1 MTPMVFGLP
10 GGPEVLILLVVAL
23 ALLIFGGSRLAGI
36 GKGTGRAIREFK
48 EETQS
53 LRGNKDKAADEPAD
67 TTTPA
72 AEPRDTTAPR
82 RDDVVDAEVVDR
94 PAEQRRDV

>member
-1 MTPMVFGLP
+1 MVFGLP

-53 LRGNKDKAADEPAD
+53 LRGNKDKAAADEPAD